1 MFGIFFPCY
10 FISKRCPR
18 FHGRAFVSAVPPS
31 PFVLSNT
38 PCGEQINGN
47 LQKFADEKMLVLA
60 ETSPCHLSVHVPGR
74 GGERS
79 CSLLFTPSTC
89 LLSLTSVL
97 NGLGFF
103 RDGVLAGLSTGENLP
118 ENRYK
123 PAPSAINFC
132 CSKTVFSYFKM
143 PFLWSTLRLKSQSN
157 GEARDFNFGTSEK
170 NGLCFSY

>member
-10 FISKRCPR
+10 FISKRCPK

-31 PFVLSNT
+31 PFVPSDT
-38 PCGEQINGN
+38 PRGEQINGN

-60 ETSPCHLSVHVPGR
+60 ETTLSAHVPGQ

-79 CSLLFTPSTC
+79 RSLLFTPSTC

-97 NGLGFF
+97 NGLVFF
-103 RDGVLAGLSTGENLP
+103 RDWFWPGFSTGKNLP
-118 ENRYK
+118 ENRCK
-123 PAPSAINFC
+123 PAPSAINFWC
-132 CSKTVFSYFKM
+132 RKPIFSYFKM
-143 PFLWSTLRLKSQSN
+143 PFLWSTLRLKRQSN
-157 GEARDFNFGTSEK
+157 GKATNLSFGTSEK